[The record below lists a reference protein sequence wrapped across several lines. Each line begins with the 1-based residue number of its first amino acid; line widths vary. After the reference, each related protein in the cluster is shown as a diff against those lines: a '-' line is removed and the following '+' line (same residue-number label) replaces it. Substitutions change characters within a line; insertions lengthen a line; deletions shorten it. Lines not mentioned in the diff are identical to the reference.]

1 MKIKCRKYEI
11 TKENG
16 EIVENGNEHFFNYFI
31 LKIISLKV
39 QNSKKTTR
47 INKISGKKFV

>member
-16 EIVENGNEHFFNYFI
+16 EIVENGNEHFSII
-31 LKIISLKV
+31 L
-39 QNSKKTTR
+39 
-47 INKISGKKFV
+47 F